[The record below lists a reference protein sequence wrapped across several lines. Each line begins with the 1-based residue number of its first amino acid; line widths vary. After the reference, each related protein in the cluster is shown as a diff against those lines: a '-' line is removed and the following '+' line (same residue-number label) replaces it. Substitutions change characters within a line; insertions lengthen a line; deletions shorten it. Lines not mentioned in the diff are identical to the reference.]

1 MKIVGNVFENGDADP
16 EERRRE
22 LKFRAWDPD
31 AKIMYEPEDLKDP
44 QTDMMISLY
53 AYLSFGALYIYD
65 LKNDPPMEL
74 IPMQK
79 TGWKDADGAE
89 LYEGDILFYG
99 EYDEVIQIVWSD
111 EVGQFMLMANDGTLS
126 PGDKMTVEQTKL
138 AGNIYQSPAMVPQL

>member
-111 EVGQFMLMANDGTLS
+111 EVGQFMLDGKRRNSLS
-126 PGDKMTVEQTKL
+126 GR
-138 AGNIYQSPAMVPQL
+138 

>member
-1 MKIVGNVFENGDADP
+1 
-16 EERRRE
+16 
-22 LKFRAWDPD
+22 
-31 AKIMYEPEDLKDP
+31 
-44 QTDMMISLY
+44 MMISLY